1 MTEAAVTDTPDALE
15 RLAATRSE
23 VRQILR
29 PETKHVHG
37 STGSFPRSV
46 TMRALTGG
54 GAMSALA
61 LVGVAVLATR
71 PSIAGRL
78 ARSVPLVDLL
88 RQLRLG
94 SR

>member
-1 MTEAAVTDTPDALE
+1 MTETTVTDAPDALGK
-15 RLAATRSE
+15 LAATRDE
-23 VRQILR
+23 VRRILR
-29 PETKHVHG
+29 PDDRHAPNG
-37 STGSFPRSV
+37 FPRSA

-54 GAMSALA
+54 GALSALA

-78 ARSVPLVDLL
+78 ARAVPVVDLL

-94 SR
+94 AR